1 MDEGRLATARGRRFR
16 RAAGA
21 VASGPVDARW
31 QDLVE
36 HALGTVATRAEP
48 VAAQGSKRR
57 MARLVLADARTVI
70 GVLGPD
76 QAENRAFVSF
86 ARDLKRAG
94 VPVPEVLAVASDD
107 SAYLVEDLGD
117 RTLFEA
123 LLAAR
128 READGAVLPA
138 TIRPAYERTL
148 RALVRM
154 QVDGGATVDYGVA
167 YPTAAFDATA
177 IRWDLD
183 AFKYQFLK
191 LGGVPFHEAR
201 LERDLRKLVDHLL
214 ETEGRWFV
222 ARDFQSRNVMLRDDD
237 EPWFIDFQNGRRGA
251 LAYDVASMLYDGK
264 AALDPTTR
272 ASLFE
277 VYLAALGE
285 RLPDAVDDVR
295 RHFGGFA
302 LVRVLQAMS
311 AYGYLGF
318 FHRKEHFLQS
328 VPHAVRNLVWLRE
341 HEPLFRQL
349 PEISSLVGYLAD
361 EPRFAGPPVTPA
373 GVEPGLVVH
382 VGSFSYRHGLPA
394 DSSGHGGGFVF
405 DCRALPN
412 PGRSTDLAA
421 LSGLDRDVDRHLA
434 AMPEADAFVGSALEL
449 VRRQVDAYRAR
460 SFTSLAVWFGCTGG
474 QHRSVWCAERL
485 AAALSALGHSDVD
498 VRVEHRERPRW
509 PATAGLDPVGG
520 RTG

>member
-1 MDEGRLATARGRRFR
+1 M
-16 RAAGA
+16 
-21 VASGPVDARW
+21 DARW

-36 HALGTVATRAEP
+36 RALGSVALAAEP
-48 VAAQGSKRR
+48 VAAEGSKRR
-57 MARLVLADARTVI
+57 MARLRLGDARTVI

-76 QAENRAFVSF
+76 RAENRAFVAF
-86 ARDLKRAG
+86 ARDLKRAR
-94 VPVPEVLAVASDD
+94 VPVPEVLAVAPDE

-117 RTLFEA
+117 RTLFQA

-128 READGAVLPA
+128 REVADASLPT

-148 RALVRM
+148 EALVRM
-154 QVDGGATVDYGVA
+154 QVDGGAAVDYGAA

-201 LERDLRKLVDHLL
+201 LEQDLRTLVDHLV
-214 ETEGRWFV
+214 ETEGSWFV
-222 ARDFQSRNVMLRDDD
+222 ARDFQSRNVMLREGDQ
-237 EPWFIDFQNGRRGA
+237 PWFIDFQNGRRGA
-251 LAYDVASMLYDGK
+251 LAYDVASLLYDGK

-277 VYLAALGE
+277 VYLSALGE

-328 VPHAVRNLVWLRE
+328 VPHAVRNLVWLRRN
-341 HEPLFRQL
+341 EPLLQRL
-349 PEISSLVGYLAD
+349 PELSGIIGYLAE
-361 EPRFAGPPVTPA
+361 EPRFAGLPA
-373 GVEPGLVVH
+373 APTGLATGLVVH
-382 VGSFSYRHGLPA
+382 VGSFSYRHGLPH
-394 DSSGHGGGFVF
+394 DPTGHGGGFVF

-412 PGRSTDLAA
+412 PGRSTTFAA
-421 LSGLDRDVDRHLA
+421 LCGLDRAVDRHLA
-434 AMPEADAFVGSALEL
+434 ELPEAGSFVEGALEL
-449 VRRQVDAYRAR
+449 VRRQVEAYRAR

-485 AAALSALGHSDVD
+485 AAALTALGHDDVE

-509 PATAGLDPVGG
+509 PATAGLDTASG